1 MPALPSAPEVPVAP
15 QEGTPVQ
22 NSGPTSATFSSES
35 FTNEQ
40 TISFS
45 TEDFAADGAKRT
57 VSGVLI
63 PFDAVGR
70 NGQGKWRF
78 EAGSV
83 EWQTSAVSK
92 VKLNREHDRKSLVG
106 AATAL
111 KATDTGI
118 SAQFKVGRGPLADQ
132 ALADA
137 EDSILDGLSA
147 EVDILD
153 YIKDPADA
161 SVFLVKRAR
170 LTGAALTGSPAFD
183 DARLTSVAASATSGT
198 ETEMTEA
205 TPATQPE
212 AVTLSAV
219 EALLTEKLAALAP
232 AQTESREIVNPNR
245 AVALSVTEASPYRF
259 NGQRGQY
266 DFSTDLFASAR
277 DASGEAAQ
285 RVQKFISTA
294 FADVSTDDVN
304 ELNPTRNRADLY
316 VDNLAY
322 EYPIWDAINKGSI
335 PDATPFTVPKFSSA
349 SGLVAAHTEATEPNS
364 GTFVTTSQTI
374 TPGRFPARSRS
385 PARRWT
391 RAATRRSPRSSGTR
405 LCVHGSRP

>member
-1 MPALPSAPEVPVAP
+1 
-15 QEGTPVQ
+15 VQ
-22 NSGPTSATFSSES
+22 NSGPVSATFSSE
-35 FTNEQ
+35 FTTEQ

-63 PFDAVGR
+63 PFGAVGQ

-78 EAGSV
+78 EPGSV

-92 VKLNREHDRKSLVG
+92 VKLNREHDRKSLLG
-106 AATAL
+106 AATTL
-111 KATDTGI
+111 KASDSGI

-132 ALADA
+132 ALSDA

-153 YIKDPADA
+153 YTNDPADS

-205 TPATQPE
+205 TPVAAPE

-219 EALLTEKLAALAP
+219 DALITEKLAAFVP
-232 AQTESREIVNPNR
+232 AQTESREVVNPNR
-245 AVALSVTEASPYRF
+245 TAALSAVSEPLPYRF
-259 NGQRGQY
+259 NGGRV
-266 DFSTDLFASAR
+266 ASMTSALTSSRRRVTPMAR
-277 DASGEAAQ
+277 PLS
-285 RVQKFISTA
+285 VC
-294 FADVSTDDVN
+294 
-304 ELNPTRNRADLY
+304 
-316 VDNLAY
+316 
-322 EYPIWDAINKGSI
+322 
-335 PDATPFTVPKFSSA
+335 
-349 SGLVAAHTEATEPNS
+349 
-364 GTFVTTSQTI
+364 
-374 TPGRFPARSRS
+374 
-385 PARRWT
+385 
-391 RAATRRSPRSSGTR
+391 RSS
-405 LCVHGSRP
+405 